1 MKFLFQFL
9 LIFNVYALD
18 IIQSGL
24 EVKKGIIGGEF
35 GTFGILQHAPNNGFL
50 YFKVKN
56 SSVACKP
63 YGIVSVHEIL
73 YDTNASKRCRETILN
88 YFHKNP
94 KDYYFSDYHLH
105 LQQMY
110 HLEYKPDACVVYSN
124 GSVSYARELLQNG
137 LAKVKKGFKDPL
149 FRKKYKAEE
158 QGAKF
163 LKRGMYKSTVLRD
176 CMGEFRK

>member
-1 MKFLFQFL
+1 MKYLFL
-9 LIFNVYALD
+9 LLFIYSLHALE
-18 IIQSGL
+18 IIEGGL
-24 EVKKGIIGGEF
+24 EVKKGITGGRF
-35 GTFGILQHAPNNGFL
+35 GTFGILQHAPNSGFL

-56 SSVACKP
+56 SSVTCKP
-63 YGIVSVHEIL
+63 YGIISVHEIL
-73 YDTNASKRCRETILN
+73 YDTNASKRCREAILN

-124 GSVSYARELLQNG
+124 GSVSYARELLRNG
-137 LAKVKKGFKDPL
+137 LARVKKGFNDPL
-149 FRKKYKAEE
+149 LKKRYKAEE
-158 QGAKF
+158 EGAKF
-163 LKRGMYKSTVLRD
+163 FRRGIYHSTVLRD